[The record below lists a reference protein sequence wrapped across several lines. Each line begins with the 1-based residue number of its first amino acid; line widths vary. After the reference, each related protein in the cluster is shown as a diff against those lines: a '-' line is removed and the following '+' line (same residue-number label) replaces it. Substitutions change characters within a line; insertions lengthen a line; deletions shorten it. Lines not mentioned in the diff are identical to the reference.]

1 MVNILITGG
10 AGYIGSVL
18 TPLLIEDGHKV
29 TVVDN
34 YKYNQTSL
42 ADLIINPNLILLL
55 KTVEIDFIKSII
67 NKFDF
72 IVPLVLC
79 GSASM

>member
-1 MVNILITGG
+1 MANILITGG

-42 ADLIINPNLILLL
+42 ADLIINPNFNLIIKIAGGDFMVVLINLILYA
-55 KTVEIDFIKSII
+55 
-67 NKFDF
+67 
-72 IVPLVLC
+72 
-79 GSASM
+79 GSLRCTSMQ